1 MTVLEKMPSIH
12 CPFHLINMLII
23 NSSLQQ
29 QATKIIVWKSFRK
42 KMQGLI
48 FHKKMQVFKNIKRS
62 LLNTRTLEI
71 CCLPSSIY
79 KPEKQKHN
87 KLLLTLY
94 CIYPSKMGRAILP
107 LPKSSYSTMR
117 VLHPN
122 TSGKDLANI
131 MPSWTTMIPRD
142 MSQAQECNK
151 FHSTSC

>member
-94 CIYPSKMGRAILP
+94 CIHPSKMIRAILS
-107 LPKSSYSTMR
+107 LPKSSYS
-117 VLHPN
+117 
-122 TSGKDLANI
+122 
-131 MPSWTTMIPRD
+131 MIPRD
-142 MSQAQECNK
+142 ASQTLGMQHLPQYLMLKKK
-151 FHSTSC
+151 FVSHFHFTFILLEINYLS